1 MKTVINVNE
10 TSTFEIVKHIIYSFQ
25 VLIVGITIPFLFFIG
40 ISDVSQKKTQETE
53 VKEITNP
60 IQFSA
65 KPAIELN
72 IHGTRR

>member
-25 VLIVGITIPFLFFIG
+25 VLIVGIAIPFLFFIG

-60 IQFSA
+60 IQLSA